1 MPAADRLDWLAML
14 GKTDPWTAYLSGGCT
29 ADLAGWQGDLDRARA
44 LVQSTLSGVD
54 RLGEPRALSAIWPA
68 AALGLAAEA
77 DRVERAQVAGDA
89 PAVGEAR
96 ALGRELLDRA
106 RAAVRRTRE
115 LGRQVGP
122 EALAWLARAE
132 AEWTRLAGR
141 SDPEAWRA
149 AVDAFSYGY
158 VYEVA
163 RCQWRLA
170 EALLGVGDREQATA
184 AARAAYDIALR
195 LQAEPLRKALELLA
209 RRDR

>member
-1 MPAADRLDWLAML
+1 LPGPL
-14 GKTDPWTAYLSGGCT
+14 C
-29 ADLAGWQGDLDRARA
+29 RA
-44 LVQSTLSGVD
+44 
-54 RLGEPRALSAIWPA
+54 
-68 AALGLAAEA
+68 
-77 DRVERAQVAGDA
+77 
-89 PAVGEAR
+89 
-96 ALGRELLDRA
+96 
-106 RAAVRRTRE
+106 RE

-132 AEWTRLAGR
+132 AEWTRLEGR

-184 AARAAYDIALR
+184 AAQAAYDTALR
-195 LQAEPLRKALELLA
+195 LRAEPLRKVLELLA
-209 RRDR
+209 RRDWLVLGASMPPA